1 MDNLSKEDLL
11 KENEHLQKLI
21 NNLASKNA
29 QLTVTISSLEVVN
42 QQLQNKGKINNGY
55 SKLQKTRN

>member
-1 MDNLSKEDLL
+1 MNLNEFSKEDLI

-29 QLTVTISSLEVVN
+29 QLTVTISSLEVSN
-42 QQLQNKGKINNGY
+42 EQMMKELQNSNITDNK
-55 SKLQKTRN
+55 

>member
-1 MDNLSKEDLL
+1 MKQLQDLSKEDLI

-29 QLTVTISSLEVVN
+29 QLTVTISSLEVSN
-42 QQLQNKGKINNGY
+42 EQMMKELQNSNITDNK
-55 SKLQKTRN
+55 

>member
-1 MDNLSKEDLL
+1 MNLDEISKEDLL

-29 QLTVTISSLEVVN
+29 QLTVTISSLEVSN
-42 QQLQNKGKINNGY
+42 EQMMKELQENKLPNN
-55 SKLQKTRN
+55 K

>member
-1 MDNLSKEDLL
+1 MNLDEISKEDLI

-29 QLTVTISSLEVVN
+29 QLTVTISSLEVSN
-42 QQLQNKGKINNGY
+42 EQMMKELQNKEED
-55 SKLQKTRN
+55 Q

>member
-1 MDNLSKEDLL
+1 MNLNEFSKEDLI

-29 QLTVTISSLEVVN
+29 QLTVTISSLEVSN
-42 QQLQNKGKINNGY
+42 EQMMKELQENKLPNN
-55 SKLQKTRN
+55 K

>member
-1 MDNLSKEDLL
+1 MKQIQDLSKEDLL

-29 QLTVTISSLEVVN
+29 QLTVTVSSLEVSN
-42 QQLQNKGKINNGY
+42 EQMMKELQSNNTTD
-55 SKLQKTRN
+55 K

>member
-1 MDNLSKEDLL
+1 MNLDEISKEDLI

-29 QLTVTISSLEVVN
+29 QLTVTVSSLEVSN
-42 QQLQNKGKINNGY
+42 EQIMKELQSNNTTD
-55 SKLQKTRN
+55 K

>member
-11 KENEHLQKLI
+11 KENKHLQKLI

-29 QLTVTISSLEVVN
+29 QLTVTVANLEVVN
-42 QQLQNKGKINNGY
+42 QQLQNKGEINNGY
-55 SKLQKTRN
+55 SKL

>member
-1 MDNLSKEDLL
+1 MNLNDISKEDLI

-42 QQLQNKGKINNGY
+42 QQLQNKGED
-55 SKLQKTRN
+55 Q

>member
-1 MDNLSKEDLL
+1 MSLDNLSKEDLI

-29 QLTVTISSLEVVN
+29 QLTVTVANLEVVN
-42 QQLQNKGKINNGY
+42 QQLQNKGED
-55 SKLQKTRN
+55 Q

>member
-1 MDNLSKEDLL
+1 MNLNEVNKEDLI

-42 QQLQNKGKINNGY
+42 QQLQNKEED
-55 SKLQKTRN
+55 Q

>member
-1 MDNLSKEDLL
+1 MNLDEISKEDLL

-29 QLTVTISSLEVVN
+29 QLTVTLANLEVVN
-42 QQLQNKGKINNGY
+42 QQLQNKGED
-55 SKLQKTRN
+55 Q

>member
-29 QLTVTISSLEVVN
+29 QLTVTISNLEVVN
-42 QQLQNKGKINNGY
+42 QQLQNKGED
-55 SKLQKTRN
+55 Q

>member
-1 MDNLSKEDLL
+1 MNLDEISKEDLI

-42 QQLQNKGKINNGY
+42 QQLQNKGED
-55 SKLQKTRN
+55 Q

>member
-1 MDNLSKEDLL
+1 MNLDEISKEDLL

-29 QLTVTISSLEVVN
+29 QLVVTISNLEVVN
-42 QQLQNKGKINNGY
+42 QQLQNKGED
-55 SKLQKTRN
+55 Q

>member
-1 MDNLSKEDLL
+1 MNLDEISKEDLI

-29 QLTVTISSLEVVN
+29 QLTVTISSLEVSN
-42 QQLQNKGKINNGY
+42 DQMMKELQNKGED
-55 SKLQKTRN
+55 Q

>member
-11 KENEHLQKLI
+11 KENKHLQKLI

-29 QLTVTISSLEVVN
+29 QLTVTVSSLEVSN
-42 QQLQNKGKINNGY
+42 EQMMKELQENKLPKN
-55 SKLQKTRN
+55 K

>member
-1 MDNLSKEDLL
+1 MNLDEISKEDLI

-29 QLTVTISSLEVVN
+29 QLTVTVSSLEVSN
-42 QQLQNKGKINNGY
+42 EQMMKELQNSNITDNK
-55 SKLQKTRN
+55 

>member
-1 MDNLSKEDLL
+1 MDNLSKEDLI

-29 QLTVTISSLEVVN
+29 QLTVTISSLEVSN
-42 QQLQNKGKINNGY
+42 EQMMKELQENKLPNN
-55 SKLQKTRN
+55 K

>member
-1 MDNLSKEDLL
+1 MNLNEFSKEDLI

-29 QLTVTISSLEVVN
+29 QLAVTISSLEVN
-42 QQLQNKGKINNGY
+42 NEQLMQNLKDSN
-55 SKLQKTRN
+55 SDE

>member
-1 MDNLSKEDLL
+1 MNLDEISKEDLI

-29 QLTVTISSLEVVN
+29 QLTVTVSSLEVSN
-42 QQLQNKGKINNGY
+42 EQMMKELQNKGED
-55 SKLQKTRN
+55 Q

>member
-1 MDNLSKEDLL
+1 MDNLSKEDLI

-29 QLTVTISSLEVVN
+29 QLTVTVSSLEVSN
-42 QQLQNKGKINNGY
+42 DQMMKELQENKLPKN
-55 SKLQKTRN
+55 K

>member
-1 MDNLSKEDLL
+1 MDNLSKEDLI

-29 QLTVTISSLEVVN
+29 QLTVTISSLEVSN
-42 QQLQNKGKINNGY
+42 EKMMKELQNKGED
-55 SKLQKTRN
+55 Q

>member
-1 MDNLSKEDLL
+1 MNLDEVSKEDLI

-29 QLTVTISSLEVVN
+29 QLAVTVANLEVVN
-42 QQLQNKGKINNGY
+42 QQLQNKGED
-55 SKLQKTRN
+55 Q

>member
-1 MDNLSKEDLL
+1 MNLNEFSKEDLI

-29 QLTVTISSLEVVN
+29 QLTVTVANLEVVN
-42 QQLQNKGKINNGY
+42 QRLQNKGEN
-55 SKLQKTRN
+55 Q

>member
-1 MDNLSKEDLL
+1 MNLDEVSKEDLL

-29 QLTVTISSLEVVN
+29 QLTVTVSSLEVSN
-42 QQLQNKGKINNGY
+42 EQMMKELQSNNTTD
-55 SKLQKTRN
+55 K

>member
-1 MDNLSKEDLL
+1 MNLDEFSKEDLL

-29 QLTVTISSLEVVN
+29 QLTVTISNLEVVN
-42 QQLQNKGKINNGY
+42 QQLQNKGED
-55 SKLQKTRN
+55 Q

>member
-1 MDNLSKEDLL
+1 MNLDEISKEDLI

-29 QLTVTISSLEVVN
+29 QLTVTISNLEVVN
-42 QQLQNKGKINNGY
+42 QQLQNKGED
-55 SKLQKTRN
+55 Q

>member
-1 MDNLSKEDLL
+1 MNLNEISKEDLL

-29 QLTVTISSLEVVN
+29 QLTVTISSLEVSN
-42 QQLQNKGKINNGY
+42 EQMMKELQNSNITDNK
-55 SKLQKTRN
+55 

>member
-1 MDNLSKEDLL
+1 MNLDEISKEDLL

-29 QLTVTISSLEVVN
+29 QLTVTISSLEVSN
-42 QQLQNKGKINNGY
+42 EQMMKDLQNKGED
-55 SKLQKTRN
+55 Q